1 MVPPIA
7 CLCLCAS
14 PGVLCD
20 SALHSAP
27 MSPDEAVII
36 LRGSSTVPVM
46 EGALSYIKELHGLCL
61 RNGVPAA
68 IVRPRRKGGG

>member
-1 MVPPIA
+1 MRF
-7 CLCLCAS
+7 
-14 PGVLCD
+14 VLFLGAMAVDAAAAGACD
-20 SALHSAP
+20 SSSLV
-27 MSPDEAVII
+27 EAVII